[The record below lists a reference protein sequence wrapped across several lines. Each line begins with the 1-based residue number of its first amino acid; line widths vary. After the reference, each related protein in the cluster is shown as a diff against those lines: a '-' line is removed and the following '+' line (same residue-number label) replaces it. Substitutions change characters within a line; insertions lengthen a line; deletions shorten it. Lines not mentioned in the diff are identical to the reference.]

1 MRMTERPESSTPG
14 NWDDPAAPEMGRAES
29 ALVLGGLRLIQRAI
43 LVLVALLT
51 LAATA
56 FEAWIIYTSRT
67 VNLADILLMFLYAEV
82 IAMVAVFYTGRGQP
96 FVFPIFIAITALA
109 RLIVIQGKDMDP
121 VNILYEAGAILLL
134 AVAAVVLMRAGSG
147 GDQGGDGKS

>member
-1 MRMTERPESSTPG
+1 MSDRPDSRDAFNDPG
-14 NWDDPAAPEMGRAES
+14 APEMGRAES
-29 ALVLGGLRLIQRAI
+29 IMVLGGLRMIQRAL

-51 LAATA
+51 LGAVTV
-56 FEAWIIYTSRT
+56 EVWEIVTSRT

-96 FVFPIFIAITALA
+96 FVFPIFIAITALS

-121 VNILYEAGAILLL
+121 INIVYEAVAILLL
-134 AVAAVVLMRAGSG
+134 AIAAVVLMRL
-147 GDQGGDGKS
+147 GKP

>member
-1 MRMTERPESSTPG
+1 MKPPSDSPRPKTVSSGAGET
-14 NWDDPAAPEMGRAES
+14 ES
-29 ALVLGGLRLIQRAI
+29 AVVLGGLRLIQRGL
-43 LVLVALLT
+43 LVVVALLT
-51 LAATA
+51 LGAASVEIWEIVTLR
-56 FEAWIIYTSRT
+56 S
-67 VNLADILLMFLYAEV
+67 VDLADILLMFLYAEV

-134 AVAAVVLMRAGSG
+134 ALAAVVLMRLGRNPVE
-147 GDQGGDGKS
+147 D

>member
-1 MRMTERPESSTPG
+1 MSQRPESPR
-14 NWDDPAAPEMGRAES
+14 NEDLDDPAAPNAGRTES
-29 ALVLGGLRLIQRAI
+29 VLVLGGLRLIQRGL

-51 LAATA
+51 LAAVS
-56 FEAWIIYTSRT
+56 FEVWVIVTSRT

-96 FVFPIFIAITALA
+96 FVFPIFIAITALS

-134 AVAAVVLMRAGSG
+134 TISAVVLMRM
-147 GDQGGDGKS
+147 GKS

>member
-1 MRMTERPESSTPG
+1 MKPPSDSPRPKTASSGAGET
-14 NWDDPAAPEMGRAES
+14 ES
-29 ALVLGGLRLIQRAI
+29 AVVLGGLRLIQRGL
-43 LVLVALLT
+43 LVVVALLT
-51 LAATA
+51 LGAASVEIWEIVTLR
-56 FEAWIIYTSRT
+56 S
-67 VNLADILLMFLYAEV
+67 VDLADILLMFLYAEV

-134 AVAAVVLMRAGSG
+134 ALAAVVLMRLGRNPVE
-147 GDQGGDGKS
+147 D

>member
-1 MRMTERPESSTPG
+1 MSEPPDSRQSDPFADPG
-14 NWDDPAAPEMGRAES
+14 APEMGRTEGVI
-29 ALVLGGLRLIQRAI
+29 VLGGLRLIQRGL

-51 LAATA
+51 LGAVSV
-56 FEAWIIYTSRT
+56 EVWEIVTSRT

-121 VNILYEAGAILLL
+121 VNIVYEAAAILLL
-134 AVAAVVLMRAGSG
+134 AVAAVVLMRM
-147 GDQGGDGKS
+147 GKG